1 MILAVGAVLL
11 ILGEILSG
19 PFAKIILL
27 VAFLIV
33 AFDVLVEA
41 VKNIRRGEVF
51 GESFLMT
58 IAGIGAV
65 CIDEIPE
72 GVLVFLLYRLG
83 EYLQD
88 KAVASSRKSIS
99 ALLDVRPDRADR
111 KSVV

>member
-1 MILAVGAVLL
+1 MGAILLIVGKLFLSGTVSLVVLL
-11 ILGEILSG
+11 
-19 PFAKIILL
+19 A
-27 VAFLIV
+27 AFLLV

-41 VKNIRRGEVF
+41 VKNIRRGEIF

-65 CIDEIPE
+65 CIGEIPE

-99 ALLDVRPDRADR
+99 AL
-111 KSVV
+111 